1 MLLRKIINSSSLWE
15 LVPSLGLLTLAHAS
29 FLCLRLTNKGT
40 TGSTQNSQAE
50 GNDVMTDKQPA
61 TRSPEHPATPIE
73 SVSTTTTHPVRSCT
87 RAGDDCV
94 RQAEYPTKE
103 NGGKENG
110 VEENSAEENGT
121 EACNPPLPWLVYRL
135 QQRQNQRSEK
145 KSDTLPSM
153 HDS

>member
-1 MLLRKIINSSSLWE
+1 MLLRKILNSSSLWE

-73 SVSTTTTHPVRSCT
+73 SVSTTTTRPVRSCT

-94 RQAEYPTKE
+94 RQAEYPTEE
-103 NGGKENG
+103 NSE
-110 VEENSAEENGT
+110 EENSAEENGT

-153 HDS
+153 HDA

>member
-15 LVPSLGLLTLAHAS
+15 LVPWLGLLTLAHAS

-61 TRSPEHPATPIE
+61 TPSPEHPATPIE
-73 SVSTTTTHPVRSCT
+73 SVSTTTTRPVRSCT

-94 RQAEYPTKE
+94 RQAEYPTEE
-103 NGGKENG
+103 NGGK
-110 VEENSAEENGT
+110 ENSAEENGT

-153 HDS
+153 HDA